1 MKLKNTQ
8 IAELAGVSAET
19 VGKVLTKKNGNKWYS
34 EDTEK
39 VVLDAF
45 IELHSAVLFNAIQRR
60 YDENGIDMR
69 VTIETHGT
77 GYENKA
83 SLMIVDTAYNKLLR
97 KELINTY
104 LEPKRSSKK
113 L

>member
-39 VVLDAF
+39 VF
-45 IELHSAVLFNAIQRR
+45 QGFS
-60 YDENGIDMR
+60 
-69 VTIETHGT
+69 
-77 GYENKA
+77 
-83 SLMIVDTAYNKLLR
+83 KLLA
-97 KELINTY
+97 ELSKLY
-104 LEPKRSSKK
+104 MKFEKGELEV
-113 L
+113 